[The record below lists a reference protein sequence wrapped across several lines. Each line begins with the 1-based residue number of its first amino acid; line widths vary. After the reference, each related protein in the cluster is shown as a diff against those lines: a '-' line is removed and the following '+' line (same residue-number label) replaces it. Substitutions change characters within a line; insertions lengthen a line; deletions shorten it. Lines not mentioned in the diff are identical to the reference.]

1 MFMTYSASILK
12 MRLSKFIVKNSIDEQ
27 TLLRV
32 YAYYAAS
39 HDEKLHYLLADDF
52 FKIKVNEKETF
63 SCLDLPSALSPYFL
77 RYDINRFITTVVPNI
92 VGDCQKISRL
102 IEEKKFIATTS
113 FRYDQESH
121 VNMSEEL
128 TISFAILH
136 IKEKFTDLIASGGGP
151 KDKDKEWLYNSYLTE
166 VRKKRFPYI
175 AEIVYFNLLAENTL
189 LLRQDD
195 YLRFFTLRAYAKPF
209 DAMTSLYNKL
219 GLTKQE
225 LFWILAEGHALTK
238 KRVDHSIFSGMED
251 GPEKDSLKND
261 AFNIIKELPS
271 PATAL
276 AIAENTKKR
285 KTRKSKKEIEELLS
299 DSTNVKA
306 IHSSDTPLE
315 LSLVFNTFA
324 AEVASMQSKKDEC
337 IIMFPSAMFVMKWI
351 DNRFVSNQKATFVI
365 PSEPVL
371 LLLEASYG
379 HDSVY
384 RDSNE
389 WNIRFVLYEDWKRT
403 ISEGDGISASFIL
416 IFENHIET
424 LEGVGS
430 VRDVGVFITSNL
442 KEQSHD
448 STIYCLSPEKYIDEQ
463 NSILHQFCIQNAFSS
478 MVIEEAVS
486 APRKGQKEPMTAFS
500 NPRLAKKLF
509 WKACHIENWDGM
521 TRITFLRN
529 DSSILALFG
538 KLGDLWDGNGR
549 MLTQEG
555 AISLTVNLLD
565 KTNSP
570 KLSLRQFCNN
580 PHKVAKKRVK
590 ARNKL
595 SFSKEID
602 FWYTV
607 SEASVYKKGNLPASK
622 KKIKVD
628 VRHIKRPE
636 AEERRNVRGKG
647 LNNIIEGAHADFYI
661 NRTLASNEDYLN
673 QYIFTYY
680 PIKKFYEKN
689 ENGELVVKR
698 YPREIIS
705 KVYQEELKG
714 QDLTLKTFLFIHEE
728 IDNVKL
734 SSSERKIVCLHDILE
749 PLLDIHCSML
759 TADDFLDAIEETMP
773 DRSVTTHLD
782 ILAAIRKL
790 LVGSGNETEGKTII
804 DSIIYDENKFTRSM
818 SKLRSALGKK
828 HFSLD
833 EFTKLYEMIVRR
845 LDSNPIYYG
854 ILIRLFTGLES
865 NIVSSL
871 CWKDYKHDP
880 DYDFNFFIIYR
891 QIPGNGKNIP
901 LPLMMDSD
909 IRRLPLSKTLASHL
923 DKLKKKRGR
932 QEESILSYDPDK
944 DDEEEDDASENY
956 YHDNDDNETATEVSN
971 GQDKGKSATAQKKEP
986 GYTYIVKDS
995 NDSSGLEPVAPSKLD
1010 KAVKKLLE
1018 EVFGINEEMSFIIP
1032 CEDNDEG
1039 LEQNL
1044 ARYRGGFIFRENLRY
1059 WLTRYC
1065 AFDVDQVSHYLGNT
1079 GATTLGRH
1087 YLDSNSIPNQ
1097 YLVASKIWRLDA
1109 LLQRRGNKPAHRQII
1124 GPKKNILRIKA
1135 NETNPIDIE
1144 LNVIPNEEP
1153 DELTVTIR
1161 CEHSIATCIEVNA
1174 QEDENAR

>member
-1 MFMTYSASILK
+1 
-12 MRLSKFIVKNSIDEQ
+12 
-27 TLLRV
+27 
-32 YAYYAAS
+32 
-39 HDEKLHYLLADDF
+39 
-52 FKIKVNEKETF
+52 
-63 SCLDLPSALSPYFL
+63 
-77 RYDINRFITTVVPNI
+77 
-92 VGDCQKISRL
+92 
-102 IEEKKFIATTS
+102 
-113 FRYDQESH
+113 
-121 VNMSEEL
+121 MSEEL
-128 TISFAILH
+128 AISFAILH

-151 KDKDKEWLYNSYLTE
+151 KDKDKEWLYNSYRTE
-166 VRKKRFPYI
+166 VRNKRFPYI
-175 AEIVYFNLLAENTL
+175 AEIAYFNLLAENTL

-261 AFNIIKELPS
+261 AFNILKELPS

-324 AEVASMQSKKDEC
+324 AEIASMQSKKDEC

-371 LLLEASYG
+371 LLLKASYG
-379 HDSVY
+379 RESVY
-384 RDSNE
+384 RDPSE
-389 WNIRFVLYEDWKRT
+389 DENIRFVLYEDWKKT
-403 ISEGDGISASFIL
+403 VAEGYGISARFIL

-430 VRDVGVFITSNL
+430 VRDVGAFITSNL

-529 DSSILALFG
+529 DSSVLALFG

-555 AISLTVNLLD
+555 AKCLTVNLLD

-607 SEASVYKKGNLPASK
+607 SDASAYKAGDKPAEK
-622 KKIKVD
+622 EKVEVA
-628 VRHIKRPE
+628 VRHIKRHE
-636 AEERRNVRGKG
+636 EEERRDVRGRG
-647 LNNIIEGAHADFYI
+647 RNDIIEGSVVDFYI
-661 NRTLASNEDYLN
+661 HHAFASHKASLEEFIRTN
-673 QYIFTYY
+673 Y
-680 PIKKFYEKN
+680 PIKKFYGKN
-689 ENGELVVKR
+689 ENGEVIVKR

-728 IDNVKL
+728 LDNVKL
-734 SSSERKIVCLHDILE
+734 SSSERKFVCLHDILE

-833 EFTKLYEMIVRR
+833 EFTKLYDVITRR
-845 LDSNPIYYG
+845 LASNPIYYG

-891 QIPGNGKNIP
+891 QIPANGKNIS

-932 QEESILSYDPDK
+932 KEESILSYDPDK

-971 GQDKGKSATAQKKEP
+971 EQNKGKTATAQKKEP

-995 NDSSGLEPVAPSKLD
+995 NDSSGLDPVAPSKLD
-1010 KAVKKLLE
+1010 QLVKKLLE
-1018 EVFGINEEMSFIIP
+1018 EVFGKNNEMSFIIP

-1039 LEQNL
+1039 MEQNL
-1044 ARYRGGFIFRENLRY
+1044 ARYRGGLIFRENLRY

-1065 AFDVDQVSHYLGNT
+1065 EFDVDQVSHYLGNT

-1087 YLDSNSIPNQ
+1087 YLDSNSTPNQ

-1109 LLQRRGNKPAHRQII
+1109 LLQRKDNRTTQKQKIDS
-1124 GPKKNILRIKA
+1124 KKNKLQIKSS
-1135 NETNPIDIE
+1135 ETNPLDIE
-1144 LNVIPNEEP
+1144 LDIIPDEEA
-1153 DELTVTIR
+1153 DELTVSIR
-1161 CEHSIATCIEVNA
+1161 CDHGLATCMVDNV
-1174 QEDENAR
+1174 QEDEHVR